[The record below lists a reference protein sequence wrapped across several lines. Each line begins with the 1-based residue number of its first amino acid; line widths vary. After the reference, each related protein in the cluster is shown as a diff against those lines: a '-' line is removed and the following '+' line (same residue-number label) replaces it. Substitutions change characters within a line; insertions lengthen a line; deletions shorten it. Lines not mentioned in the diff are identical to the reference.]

1 MAKRTDIKKILVI
14 GSGPIVIGQ
23 AAEFDYAGTQACTSL
38 REEGYEVILIN
49 SNPATIMT
57 DTVVADRVYIEPLTL
72 EFASRVIYKER
83 PEAVLGSLGG
93 QTGLNLVVELAESGI
108 LDEYH
113 VEVLGTALDAIEKA
127 EDRDKFRELMY
138 ELGEPVPE
146 SVIVHTIEEAVA
158 FASSNGYPVVVRPA
172 FTLGGTGGG
181 FAYDEKELRTICE
194 NGLKISPVHQCLIEQ
209 SIAGYKEIEYEVMRD
224 NADNAIVVCNM
235 ENVDPVGIHTGDS
248 IVVAPTQTLT
258 DRECGIMR
266 ASALKI
272 IRALKICGGC
282 NVQLALDPN
291 SFNYYVIEVNPRVS
305 RSSALASK
313 ATGYPIAK
321 LAAKVAVGLT
331 LDEIMNPVTQTS
343 YACIEPCIDY
353 VVAKFPRFAFDKFP
367 KADRTLGT
375 QMKATGEVMSIGR
388 TFDEAILKAIRSLEM
403 KTDHLEQK
411 DINALSEKELWEK
424 LAKCDDE
431 RIYVITALLRLGAS
445 VEDIFEVTKMDRY
458 FLNRFKNLVA
468 FEKEI
473 AANPMN
479 LDVLMAAKKR
489 GFADSYIA
497 RMWNVDEK
505 EVYQTRKDNHIIPVY
520 KNVDTCA
527 GEYVSHTPYL
537 YSTYEHEN
545 ESIKSDRKKIIVLGS
560 GPIRIGQG
568 VEFDYATVHCVKTLR
583 ERGYEAIVINNNPET
598 VSTDYSISDKLYFEP
613 LTIEDVMHVI
623 DLEEPLG
630 VIVQF
635 GGQTAINLADKLVE
649 RGVKILGTTLE
660 DIDRAED
667 RHEFEAMLHTL
678 DIPQPVG
685 QTAVTVEEAL
695 VIAKRIGYPVLVRPS
710 YVLGGRAMEIVHNDD
725 DLRVYMAT
733 AVKEISHDAPILV
746 DKYIVG
752 KEMEIDAICDGE
764 HVYIPGIME
773 HIERAGVHSG
783 DSISVYP
790 APTASQKV
798 KDLITD
804 YAIRI
809 GKGFHFIGLY
819 NIQFIVD
826 AQEKV
831 YVLEV
836 NPRSSRTVPFLS
848 KITGVPMSYVATRCV
863 LGETL
868 KEQGYEE
875 GVHPEGDRVFVK
887 APVFSFAK
895 LRSVDTTL
903 GPEMKSTGEALGGDV
918 TLEKAL
924 YKALLASGVKIPLHG
939 NVLMTIADADKEEG
953 LKIAKRFSAIGYGI
967 HATRG
972 TAQYLE
978 SHGVFVNTVG
988 KVNEEGEDNVID
1000 VIRKGRV
1007 NYVVNTMSIS
1017 KSVSQ
1022 DGFAIRRAA
1031 AENNISCFTS
1041 LDTAN
1046 AILRVLEA
1054 QTFTTISMNE
1064 LED

>member
-1 MAKRTDIKKILVI
+1 
-14 GSGPIVIGQ
+14 
-23 AAEFDYAGTQACTSL
+23 
-38 REEGYEVILIN
+38 
-49 SNPATIMT
+49 
-57 DTVVADRVYIEPLTL
+57 
-72 EFASRVIYKER
+72 
-83 PEAVLGSLGG
+83 
-93 QTGLNLVVELAESGI
+93 
-108 LDEYH
+108 
-113 VEVLGTALDAIEKA
+113 
-127 EDRDKFRELMY
+127 
-138 ELGEPVPE
+138 
-146 SVIVHTIEEAVA
+146 
-158 FASSNGYPVVVRPA
+158 
-172 FTLGGTGGG
+172 
-181 FAYDEKELRTICE
+181 
-194 NGLKISPVHQCLIEQ
+194 
-209 SIAGYKEIEYEVMRD
+209 
-224 NADNAIVVCNM
+224 
-235 ENVDPVGIHTGDS
+235 
-248 IVVAPTQTLT
+248 
-258 DRECGIMR
+258 
-266 ASALKI
+266 
-272 IRALKICGGC
+272 
-282 NVQLALDPN
+282 
-291 SFNYYVIEVNPRVS
+291 
-305 RSSALASK
+305 
-313 ATGYPIAK
+313 
-321 LAAKVAVGLT
+321 
-331 LDEIMNPVTQTS
+331 
-343 YACIEPCIDY
+343 
-353 VVAKFPRFAFDKFP
+353 
-367 KADRTLGT
+367 
-375 QMKATGEVMSIGR
+375 MSIGR

-411 DINALSEKELWEK
+411 DVNALSEEELWKK
-424 LAKCDDE
+424 LERSDDE
-431 RIYVITALLRLGAS
+431 RIYVITALLRRGAS
-445 VEDIFEVTKMDRY
+445 VEDIFNVTKMDRY
-458 FLNRFKNLVA
+458 FLNRFKNIVA
-468 FEKEI
+468 YEEVI
-473 AANPMN
+473 AAHKGD
-479 LDVLMAAKKR
+479 LEVLRHAKKM

-497 RMWNVDEK
+497 RKWEMSER
-505 EVYQTRKDNHIIPVY
+505 EVYELRKQQQIIPVY

-545 ESIKSDRKKIIVLGS
+545 ESISSNNKKIIVLGS

-583 ERGYEAIVINNNPET
+583 ECGYEAIVINNNPET

-613 LTIEDVMHVI
+613 LTIEDVMHII
-623 DLEEPLG
+623 DLEQPLG

-649 RGVKILGTTLE
+649 RGVKILGTSLE
-660 DIDRAED
+660 NIDRAED
-667 RHEFEAMLHTL
+667 RHEFEEMLHKL
-678 DIPQPVG
+678 EIPQPMG
-685 QTAVTVEEAL
+685 ETAVTVEEAL
-695 VIAKRIGYPVLVRPS
+695 VIANKIGYPVLVRPS

-725 DLRVYMAT
+725 DLKVYMAT

-798 KDLITD
+798 KDTIIE

-826 AQEKV
+826 KDEKV

-848 KITGVPMSYVATRCV
+848 KITGVPMSYVATRCI
-863 LGETL
+863 LGHSL

-875 GVHPEGDRVFVK
+875 GVHPEGERVFVK

-903 GPEMKSTGEALGGDV
+903 GPEMKSTGEALGGDD

-939 NVLMTIADADKEEG
+939 NVLLTVADADKQEG
-953 LKIAKRFSAIGYGI
+953 LKIAKRFSNIGYGI
-967 HATRG
+967 YATKG
-972 TAQYLE
+972 TANLLKENGIY
-978 SHGVFVNTVG
+978 VRTVN
-988 KVNEEGEDNVID
+988 KVNEAEGENVVD
-1000 VIRKGRV
+1000 VIRKGRI
-1007 NYVVNTMSIS
+1007 NYVINTMSIS
-1017 KSVSQ
+1017 KTANQ
-1022 DGFAIRRAA
+1022 DGFEIRRAA